1 VASSQGAQSARKPSS
16 ATLSRISPGAA
27 ASRSAAGDLA
37 ARAGAIRT
45 IPGETRPEGPVRVG
59 DGVLDAFIAEADAL
73 L

>member
-1 VASSQGAQSARKPSS
+1 LAAGLAGDAAGA
-16 ATLSRISPGAA
+16 
-27 ASRSAAGDLA
+27 SAAQATADELA

-59 DGVLDAFIAEADAL
+59 DGVLDVFIAEAGSL